1 MNKNSKKILEQRE
14 LRLKQKQEGQEDSQE
29 ILQQT
34 TKKTV
39 NQSRPQTTKA
49 SSLKGTWGQAKKP
62 TEVKVAAYDHQ

>member
-29 ILQQT
+29 ILQQP

-49 SSLKGTWGQAKKP
+49 SSLKGTWG
-62 TEVKVAAYDHQ
+62 